1 VTRPRRTFLCPHC
14 GAQVDIGSPSCRE
27 CGSDAATGWQD
38 SEEVDYQS
46 LDLPEGYAADADERA
61 SPIGARSPVWFWA
74 ALVLLLAVLVYV
86 TVVVLRIAGLLR

>member
-14 GAQVDIGSPSCRE
+14 GAQVDIGSASCRE

-46 LDLPEGYAADADERA
+46 LDLPEGYAADADDRA
-61 SPIGARSPVWFWA
+61 SPIGARSRVWFWV
-74 ALVLLLAVLVYV
+74 ALALLLVVLVYV
-86 TVVVLRIAGLLR
+86 TVVVLRMAGLLR